1 MENIATVSDM
11 FDPDFDPLQDLHQC
25 MIAIARQQEVLDVL
39 IKTQNTILQN
49 QQKQNHLISTTR
61 HLIDRMQRQLD
72 EIKSASTTDRPR
84 RE

>member
-1 MENIATVSDM
+1 MTNL
-11 FDPDFDPLQDLHQC
+11 FDPNFDPLEDLNQC
-25 MIAIARQQEVLDVL
+25 MVAIARQQQVLDVL

-49 QQKQNHLISTTR
+49 QQKQTHLISTTR